1 MSNITFKADDEIIK
15 KARKVA
21 IEKNTTLTRLL
32 RDYLISLAKL
42 EDEKQSAAL
51 KRLEKTFEFHSR
63 DMGEKRWSREELH
76 ER

>member
-21 IEKNTTLTRLL
+21 IEKNTTLTRML
-32 RDYLISLAKL
+32 RDYLTSVAKM
-42 EDEKQSAAL
+42 EDEKKSADL
-51 KRLEKTFEFHSR
+51 SRLEKTFEHHSQ
-63 DMGEKRWSREELH
+63 DMGERRWSREELH